1 MGSVTPTSTSQGEVE
16 VLISQY
22 QAWITKTGIFLGT
35 MFAVYVVGR
44 LLLVPPFVEAARR
57 RNPNNPTLVDA
68 LRQYLQ
74 VAVVVIGVPLA
85 TAAAG
90 FGDVVAGSA
99 VVVAAVTLA
108 LGVAGQDVIGNLV
121 SGIFLVADPE
131 FNVDD
136 FIAWGDQMGTVERIN
151 LRATKVR
158 SIAGEVVTVPN
169 TDLATSSIRHPFA
182 RDRYRLTLSLAV
194 GYEDDF
200 DRVSEVICDVVTD
213 DDRVLDDPGPSVYV
227 TGLGD
232 DGVELDVYLWVDS
245 PPSTNLD
252 AVRTTVAT
260 TVKDRL
266 LAEGFSVAPA
276 SQREISGS
284 VEVRGGDDPG
294 SRPDDRP
301 GPGPEGR
308 PESGPE

>member
-1 MGSVTPTSTSQGEVE
+1 MLVA
-16 VLISQY
+16 QY
-22 QAWITKTGIFLGT
+22 QAWLTKTGIFLGT
-35 MFAVYVVGR
+35 MVAVYVVGR
-44 LLLVPPFVEAARR
+44 LLLVPPLVAAVRR

-136 FIAWGDQMGTVERIN
+136 FIAWDDQMGTVERID
-151 LRATKVR
+151 LRVTRVR
-158 SIAGEVVTVPN
+158 TPDGEAVTVPN

-182 RDRYRLTLSLAV
+182 RDRYRLTLPIEV
-194 GYEDDF
+194 GYDD
-200 DRVSEVICDVVTD
+200 DVDHVTEVICEAVVA

-227 TGLGD
+227 TGLGS
-232 DGVELDVYLWVDS
+232 DGVELEARLWVES

-252 AVRTTVAT
+252 AVRTAVAT
-260 TVKDRL
+260 TATERL
-266 LAEGFSVAPA
+266 LEEGITVAPA
-276 SQREISGS
+276 SHRELSGS
-284 VEVRGGDDPG
+284 VEVRG
-294 SRPDDRP
+294 DDR
-301 GPGPEGR
+301 GQDPEERHGSP
-308 PESGPE
+308 PE